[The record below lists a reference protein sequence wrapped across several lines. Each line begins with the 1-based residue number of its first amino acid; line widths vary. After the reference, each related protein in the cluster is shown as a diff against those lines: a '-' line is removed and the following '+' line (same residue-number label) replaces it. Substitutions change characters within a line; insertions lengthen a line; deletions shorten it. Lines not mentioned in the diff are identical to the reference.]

1 MIFGTLS
8 FSVFKLT
15 PEAAAIALLFVYGR
29 GSFLSSGGVAI
40 RLAGLLSSFK

>member
-8 FSVFKLT
+8 FSIFKLT
-15 PEAAAIALLFVYGR
+15 PEAAAIALLVYGR

-40 RLAGLLSSFK
+40 RLAGLLSSFT